1 MFHAHARGNFM
12 SKSAK
17 NIVIAILSVLMAV
30 CLTLGLTLYFRQ
42 SPVALASADP
52 SAQTLVTTEDDF
64 TYSTVNDYTVITGL
78 TDTFKGTYNSGP
90 DTYNVCLEIPET
102 LKNPHGKIPANTKVD
117 YVQDGAFNKDYYVEG
132 SKITFRITDVHTP
145 ESVYWQSKS
154 TENKGY
160 FDLANYDDTPFLSNT
175 VVENSSDKN
184 YITWVKMLGAN
195 DGNTATV
202 YNIADTLPA
211 NFIVPSPMWYD
222 NNNDGK
228 MDSDELFANVELLVD
243 ETVTSQNSPNFKNMV
258 ISSGVTR
265 FFSPL
270 AKDKRIKLED
280 TFRSSDGNAANL
292 TGMHFATGRTT
303 VLSIYGLAF
312 QRFANLKT
320 ITLSAGVL
328 LADGVRAFQGDTGVE
343 QLTIAKENNSNVPS
357 FYVEG
362 DNGAIYTDDYR
373 YDYYDTAGYRK
384 YLVWDYATRYGYKLG
399 DDAFWNNT
407 ENWDGKKPDVSAP
420 STVSAASN
428 AELSPDIGIATIAAS
443 SITTGTADA
452 VLWLDSLTYS
462 SKVAKG
468 TLSKGTTALFDY
480 EINYSSVDS
489 TTYEEHKGYK
499 FDGGTDRIKLT
510 VKTDIELYAVAYSGT
525 YTLNPANATLGTIAK
540 NQTTPAIYSFSLDT
554 EPYVLKAG
562 SYNIERG
569 DSNSRLIAL
578 LVKIHSK
585 DGITADPSSVKIN
598 KGKTAEITVT
608 ATGTAATEL
617 GTIPEQV
624 EALEI
629 EGAEHVSIKK
639 AYHTESKSYTVTL
652 TANTVG
658 KDTLA
663 ITLTTDGGTARS
675 PYTTQV
681 EVEVV
686 DPDVPTALRL
696 NRTRT
701 VIEKGRATEFTAE
714 LVFGNSTTVPANLL
728 EMLGNVEWKI
738 EDGSAE
744 TKNWLS
750 PNKGRVT
757 VLTAAEK
764 GSYTLTATY
773 NDLTATCEVNVV
785 DGVDR
790 VLSVSDYPQPQFTVH
805 DQFVAYQKLIYVPP
819 QLKGAD
825 GEPLKEFTFD
835 YAATTIIGNSSF
847 TATNIQVIIIP
858 DRIAEIE
865 EYAFRYSNA
874 LRVVYLPSNATYGN
888 AVFGEY
894 KDFVPG
900 HAGSEIT
907 DVDVSKKTDNDY
919 YFRTGYKNLD
929 FLLIA
934 SSRQSY
940 DALLG
945 AGYMFNRAQT
955 DFSSALKEA
964 GITGIQYDYRA
975 MLTYE
980 VEIVLQTAEG
990 NNSITV
996 LYNQMYYNTTN
1007 NNYYLYYKD
1016 GLDYK
1021 HDKTWTELV
1030 GTGPVYYGKVQITE
1044 DNIKDFITGNLS
1056 SVDYYVDNNNSIGVF
1071 TNTDTDIIDSWL
1083 TSESPR
1089 DITDPNKGL
1098 DIGKEEDKAKW
1109 FTFNYNPNTNRLPA
1123 SITLVTK
1130 NEGGQINS
1138 TDVAMPTF
1146 QPIGEQVP
1154 DGEKEYPE
1162 ITVMFDFAGYPYSR
1176 IFEGYDA
1183 NRMTA
1188 DYTYTGIGG
1197 HDVNGGKNKSTEKST
1212 DPYDAGTYTITLTV
1226 KDGLHWSGTYNGL
1239 PIAENTSSGAVATV
1253 AADSESYTFILNIQK
1268 RDVPVPGNQQVLYTE
1283 ATGAEVNVFENNAYY
1298 DVVKYSQKFNG
1309 NEQISQKDVLDENGN
1324 IHPYQRGSYW
1334 VALEL
1339 VDDYNLQWVAQG
1351 NAVVYESN
1359 DEYFKEIGANI
1370 KGKNEHGKFVTC
1382 ELVISDEPE
1391 ISMPSWTTDGN
1402 IGIAHESVFTAEY
1415 RLQGY
1420 DFIDIF
1426 YGYQSNSMRAEIT
1439 AYTPA
1444 GGEAATA
1451 LPNSILNAGEYT
1463 VIFRPAPGY
1472 SWADGTSGCG
1482 QEMTDKNQQLIV
1494 TVTITKKIL
1503 ETPRQQTQFI
1513 TEGKEIEFVPASD
1526 NTWTVVGY
1534 GAKDAEISSGET
1546 TTLPK
1551 NAEGK
1556 YEAGTYQV
1564 KVQLTNSQNYAW
1576 RTPMEGDDK
1585 CAIAELIVRDINSLT
1600 IEVPTNK
1607 EGTKAT
1613 YTGSDLPSANYID
1626 YDTSLKRAV
1635 SEFTYDTYNAG
1646 AYGTETATANP
1657 ATIKDAGNYQIT
1669 FTLPGPVS
1677 GQSYKWSDEKGGDT
1691 RTVELTVE
1699 KQEITNV
1706 RANATIDVKL
1716 NNGVARLP
1724 NGYLNPELYTV
1735 TYAHNGKEI
1744 GTPNEEGVY
1753 TVTLELTSAA
1763 YRNYYFS
1770 GTTRSIE
1777 GKYYPAKI
1785 TLTLNVG
1792 LTSVT
1797 APSSKIGDYTYDGT
1811 SHTFDDALNIPTESQ
1826 EFIVSKTYSTVTYH
1840 KFGVTET
1847 ETPTQILNAGVYEF
1861 TFTLTNSTDYAWNIA
1876 TDNTSAKVN
1885 EDGNLVVTITVN
1897 QAELKIELTAADKP
1911 YDGENTV
1918 TVTGKITG
1926 TVYSRGDVTDSVS
1939 VGAIVAHFEN
1949 VNAADSVKIIVESV
1963 ALEGT
1968 AAGNYEA
1975 EFDKSLTAKIKQLNI
1990 TITWENV
1997 ENLVYNGKDQAPTP
2011 KLPTT
2016 GIPSVDNTS
2025 DKLSVSAHVDV
2036 EHKNAGTEYTAT
2048 AELGGTAA
2056 KNYNITGS
2064 GTQTYAIKQATIT
2077 LPTPDSV
2084 TYNGTEQKATALN
2097 TLQGANETLTLGT
2110 DYTVNYAAEGYSG
2123 TTATNAGEYTVT
2135 VTLTSANALKNYTIG
2150 SGATVKFIIAKA
2162 KITFDKSTVSLTK
2175 EKTYDG
2181 NTSVTGVSAD
2191 GNEIGISGVN
2201 SEQVKGKYTAV
2212 YNSKD
2217 VNSAN
2222 TITVKLTLQNAANYE
2237 FGESSDSSYTLNED
2251 GSITWTI
2258 NGVKITPKT
2267 LDVAFDSDSL
2277 TQTYKGSALTPTA
2290 TATGVNGEKVIL
2302 DITLSGGAG
2311 YTGTL
2316 TGTQA
2321 INAGTYGATA
2331 TINAALSAE
2340 NASTN
2345 YTLNSATTTE
2355 TFTIAK
2361 ADLTVAVSDNSKT
2374 YNGENQYATVTVTG
2388 VNGNLAVNSDYTV
2401 TYKLNGEGADVAEPT
2416 NAGTYYIYVTLA
2428 DENATNYNT
2437 VTVSDRLIISAAT
2450 ITEIEWYESSTS
2462 AVKLNTAPVY
2472 DGIEH
2477 TVKAK
2482 GKAGSAPD
2490 VELTVLDGKYK
2501 DVKAEGYKFTAKL
2514 PDGQTNYKFVDG
2526 FDTTIT
2532 VNVQPKEIT
2541 VNITAEKDYD
2551 NTTKIGKYT
2560 WLLNDICDGDKEQ
2573 VSVGSVEGN
2582 YTDKTAGER
2591 KTLNI
2596 TKVTLTGDRAH
2607 NYTVEPFTET
2617 AGNST
2622 INQARVT
2629 VKGTL
2634 DLSRLSTDL
2643 QKELTEYLTYNN
2655 EVKTIAIT
2663 NSPLN
2668 LIPKVSGEGTLA
2680 DTNGGVGKGGSA
2692 PYFYLPLTSLNAYGL
2707 TISNFYG
2714 IDYVGNESDGAIIT
2728 FMFATNS
2735 VNAGTYTFV
2744 GGGSENNLYAEANI
2758 ADTSP
2763 NEVKKNYE
2771 GSSGAQGEGWSNHA
2785 WTYANFSGLTEAEIT
2800 ISKLKVTLVWKHD
2813 IKDAKPIEEYK
2824 DVHEYKGSSYHAEFA
2839 ATFTSGSG
2847 DTVNFISSGSYKIT
2861 KNGSEV
2867 NEITD
2872 VGTYIIEAVCNE
2884 STFTN
2889 HIIDSASTKL
2899 TVEITPYE
2907 ITQDELEKLVS
2918 GAWKNT
2924 SSGNVLASGKY
2935 DIGEAGSPNMVNA
2948 NNAFAWFRDGKDA
2961 VVKLTVDSF
2970 SISLSGKEIP
2980 AFTAGNYSGN
2990 KQEDGQYEYEATV
3003 VLTLANGNF
3012 KWAESYIAE
3021 EMNHTAAY
3029 IAGNALTLT
3038 KAWYLVKLENGVTNG
3053 IEFTVSD
3060 APDDYDWAFGQEVE
3074 IKEPTLMNTG
3084 AATGSY
3090 YTLTLTGL
3098 RDGRAIPAGVTKEW
3112 SIEFGKNAIK
3122 NYLNAA
3128 TPAGDYLLVLHI
3140 SEYSAAITGKSYPA
3154 VDIGY
3159 SIRVANATITG
3170 SATIADPGY
3179 EYDGNV
3185 KLPDD
3190 SAFNFLLKLVN
3201 PERKGI
3207 WDDETYDPYYDV
3219 SADNITFSVGGSS
3232 YYTRDVFT
3240 QKNSDGTPHIS
3251 GVPQNVILK
3260 EELKGD
3266 KYEFEEQPYTVHY
3279 SFKAAN
3285 YVAVVGTFN
3294 VTVNRKA
3301 ITMKLVSNKD
3311 GVVVDDDGNVTW
3323 EFGTSVQ
3330 RGDLSLSYTTLVG
3343 SDKVVMRY
3351 KYYSDSSFTSPIS
3364 GLDGSTDGNFSVPT
3378 QAGTYY
3384 VRFTFDHWNTEA
3396 NKNNN
3401 YTIKEPNGYLDETI
3415 DGKTYSK
3422 PYYKI
3427 TLTINRA
3434 NATVSV
3440 SNTSK
3445 TYSGSNQFATV
3456 TVKGVSG
3463 NLVNSDYTVTY
3474 LDSANTAVSPK
3485 NVGVYKVQV
3494 NLKGLAATNYNI
3506 IGYDTPE
3513 EFEITP
3519 AKVTVQYTGVTSFV
3533 YNGDDWW
3540 KEISSKFEANVINSA
3555 AGLPEITYTVLCNG
3569 APVQNNEIIEVG
3581 TYSITAS
3588 IADSNYELNLAN
3600 GNEIVTISITGNV
3613 IERIEWIGD
3622 TTHTYNGSNF
3632 TKPAA
3637 VAILVSGAREELT
3650 VNGKVGSA
3658 VGVYEFSV
3666 VIPDGYTYANGLQL
3680 SFTVTV
3686 KPAQVSIAKAVFR
3699 EVYTGK
3705 AHAPEITLKWDD
3717 DNLDKSY
3724 YTVSGPSNAVN
3735 AGTYRYTVKL
3745 TNSNFTFAFG
3755 NNTTTA
3761 TLYISAAR
3769 VNIAQTEYTEVY
3781 SGEAKT
3787 LPQPGLSW
3795 SGGALTSNDY
3805 TISGTQAINAGTYT
3819 YTVTL
3824 KSGNFTFAGGNSVK
3838 VTMVITKLGVQ
3849 KPAESTVEYT
3859 YNGQEQT
3866 YDVAENKYYSV
3877 SNATRTNAGT
3887 QNVYISLADK
3897 RNTVW
3902 ADGTTKDVV
3911 YVFTVAKAEVT
3922 LNVEDAEFTYDGNG
3936 HGVMATASV
3945 EGLPVVIT
3953 YNGYAVEP
3961 VSAGTYQVVASV
3973 PETENYLGVTVSGK
3987 TLVINK
3993 KVVTASWNSTT
4004 SYEQNGAAQTP
4015 FAGIEGVPANVVKV
4029 TYRKGDVILGGAPI
4043 VAGSY
4048 TITVEILN
4056 QNYEFGGENVKTFT
4070 IAESSQQTNPG
4081 TPGNPDV
4088 NEPGE
4093 PAENGFNWD
4102 VVWYIM
4108 IALSAA
4114 CLIFAIVSVVI
4125 WLRRNRA

>member
-1 MFHAHARGNFM
+1 
-12 SKSAK
+12 
-17 NIVIAILSVLMAV
+17 
-30 CLTLGLTLYFRQ
+30 
-42 SPVALASADP
+42 
-52 SAQTLVTTEDDF
+52 
-64 TYSTVNDYTVITGL
+64 
-78 TDTFKGTYNSGP
+78 
-90 DTYNVCLEIPET
+90 
-102 LKNPHGKIPANTKVD
+102 
-117 YVQDGAFNKDYYVEG
+117 
-132 SKITFRITDVHTP
+132 
-145 ESVYWQSKS
+145 
-154 TENKGY
+154 
-160 FDLANYDDTPFLSNT
+160 
-175 VVENSSDKN
+175 
-184 YITWVKMLGAN
+184 
-195 DGNTATV
+195 
-202 YNIADTLPA
+202 
-211 NFIVPSPMWYD
+211 
-222 NNNDGK
+222 
-228 MDSDELFANVELLVD
+228 
-243 ETVTSQNSPNFKNMV
+243 
-258 ISSGVTR
+258 
-265 FFSPL
+265 
-270 AKDKRIKLED
+270 
-280 TFRSSDGNAANL
+280 
-292 TGMHFATGRTT
+292 
-303 VLSIYGLAF
+303 
-312 QRFANLKT
+312 
-320 ITLSAGVL
+320 
-328 LADGVRAFQGDTGVE
+328 
-343 QLTIAKENNSNVPS
+343 
-357 FYVEG
+357 
-362 DNGAIYTDDYR
+362 
-373 YDYYDTAGYRK
+373 
-384 YLVWDYATRYGYKLG
+384 
-399 DDAFWNNT
+399 
-407 ENWDGKKPDVSAP
+407 
-420 STVSAASN
+420 
-428 AELSPDIGIATIAAS
+428 
-443 SITTGTADA
+443 
-452 VLWLDSLTYS
+452 
-462 SKVAKG
+462 
-468 TLSKGTTALFDY
+468 
-480 EINYSSVDS
+480 
-489 TTYEEHKGYK
+489 
-499 FDGGTDRIKLT
+499 
-510 VKTDIELYAVAYSGT
+510 
-525 YTLNPANATLGTIAK
+525 
-540 NQTTPAIYSFSLDT
+540 
-554 EPYVLKAG
+554 
-562 SYNIERG
+562 
-569 DSNSRLIAL
+569 
-578 LVKIHSK
+578 
-585 DGITADPSSVKIN
+585 
-598 KGKTAEITVT
+598 
-608 ATGTAATEL
+608 
-617 GTIPEQV
+617 
-624 EALEI
+624 
-629 EGAEHVSIKK
+629 
-639 AYHTESKSYTVTL
+639 
-652 TANTVG
+652 
-658 KDTLA
+658 
-663 ITLTTDGGTARS
+663 
-675 PYTTQV
+675 
-681 EVEVV
+681 
-686 DPDVPTALRL
+686 
-696 NRTRT
+696 
-701 VIEKGRATEFTAE
+701 
-714 LVFGNSTTVPANLL
+714 
-728 EMLGNVEWKI
+728 
-738 EDGSAE
+738 
-744 TKNWLS
+744 
-750 PNKGRVT
+750 
-757 VLTAAEK
+757 
-764 GSYTLTATY
+764 
-773 NDLTATCEVNVV
+773 
-785 DGVDR
+785 
-790 VLSVSDYPQPQFTVH
+790 
-805 DQFVAYQKLIYVPP
+805 
-819 QLKGAD
+819 
-825 GEPLKEFTFD
+825 
-835 YAATTIIGNSSF
+835 
-847 TATNIQVIIIP
+847 
-858 DRIAEIE
+858 
-865 EYAFRYSNA
+865 
-874 LRVVYLPSNATYGN
+874 
-888 AVFGEY
+888 
-894 KDFVPG
+894 
-900 HAGSEIT
+900 
-907 DVDVSKKTDNDY
+907 
-919 YFRTGYKNLD
+919 
-929 FLLIA
+929 
-934 SSRQSY
+934 
-940 DALLG
+940 
-945 AGYMFNRAQT
+945 MFNSAQT

-1212 DPYDAGTYTITLTV
+1212 APYDAGTYTITLKV
-1226 KDGLHWSGTYNGL
+1226 NGGLHWSGTYNGL
-1239 PIAENTSSGAVATV
+1239 PIAENTSSGAVATA

-1268 RDVPVPGNQQVLYTE
+1268 REVPVPGNQQVLYTE

-1298 DVVKYSQKFNG
+1298 KVVKYSQMIKES
-1309 NEQISQKDVLDENGN
+1309 EQIGDMGVLDASGK

-1351 NAVVYESN
+1351 NAVVTESN
-1359 DEYFKEIGANI
+1359 EEYFKAIGENI
-1370 KGKNEHGKFVTC
+1370 ETKNTKDKFVTC
-1382 ELVISDEPE
+1382 MLVISDEPQIE
-1391 ISMPSWTTDGN
+1391 MPSWTTDN
-1402 IGIAHESVFTAEY
+1402 SIGHAYESTFTAEY

-1444 GGEAATA
+1444 GGKAATA
-1451 LPNSILNAGEYT
+1451 LPNSILNAGKYT

-1472 SWADGTSGCG
+1472 SWAEGTSGCG
-1482 QEMTDKNQQLIV
+1482 QEMTEKDQQLIV
-1494 TVTITKKIL
+1494 TVNITQKIL

-1513 TEGKEIEFVPASD
+1513 TEGKDIEFVPASD

-1576 RTPMEGDDK
+1576 RTPMEAGSEF
-1585 CAIAELIVRDINSLT
+1585 AITELIVRDINSLT

-1716 NNGVARLP
+1716 NNGVACLP

-1735 TYAHNGKEI
+1735 TYAHNGEEI

-1840 KFGVTET
+1840 KFGATET

-1861 TFTLTNSTDYAWNIA
+1861 TFKLTSTDYAWNIA

-1897 QAELKIELTAADKP
+1897 QAELEIELTARGKP
-1911 YDGENTV
+1911 YDGTNTV
-1918 TVTGKITG
+1918 KVTGNITG
-1926 TVYSRGDVTDSVS
+1926 ELYSVDGVKDVVT
-1939 VGAIVAHFEN
+1939 VGAITAHFEDANAGENKTVN
-1949 VNAADSVKIIVESV
+1949 VDPITLGGDKAYNY
-1963 ALEGT
+1963 T
-1968 AAGNYEA
+1968 AIYSET
-1975 EFDKSLTAKIKQLNI
+1975 LTATISALDI
-1990 TITWENV
+1990 EITWENV
-1997 ENLVYNGKDQAPTP
+1997 ENLVYNGEDQVPTP

-2025 DKLSVSAHVDV
+2025 DKLSVSANVTGA
-2036 EHKNAGTEYTAT
+2036 HKDAGTGYTAT

-2135 VTLTSANALKNYTIG
+2135 VTLTSENAHKNYTIG

-2237 FGESSDSSYTLNED
+2237 FSESSDSSYTLNED

-2401 TYKLNGEGADVAEPT
+2401 TYTGRVTKGTTPVNADTYDVTVALIGTANQNYKLGGTTTKTFTIAKADLTVSVNSVDRVYNDSTDYASSYILECAVSAEQADASIKVYGIAI
-2416 NAGTYYIYVTLA
+2416 NAGTYKYVLSNESGTGYTPLVVSLGDKKGA
-2428 DENATNYNT
+2428 FDPDNYQLKLGAYVQFT
-2437 VTVSDRLIISAAT
+2437 VARAT
-2450 ITEIEWYESSTS
+2450 ITEIEWLVDEAELLHRYT
-2462 AVKLNTAPVY
+2462 Y

-2482 GKAGSAPD
+2482 GIAGSAPD
-2490 VELTVLDGKYK
+2490 VELTVLDSKYK

-2560 WLLNDICDGDKEQ
+2560 WSLNDICDGDKEQ

-2634 DLSRLSTDL
+2634 DLSRLSADL
-2643 QKELTEYLTYNN
+2643 QKELAEYLTYNN
-2655 EVKTIAIT
+2655 KVKTIAIT
-2663 NSPLN
+2663 NSPLSQV
-2668 LIPKVSGEGTLA
+2668 PKVDKDNNEIKGEYL
-2680 DTNGGVGKGGSA
+2680 DENGGVGMGGSA
-2692 PYFYLPLTSLNAYGL
+2692 PYFYLPLTSLTAYGL

-2728 FMFATNS
+2728 FMFATHS
-2735 VNAGTYTFV
+2735 TGAGDY
-2744 GGGSENNLYAEANI
+2744 SKSKSNLYIEANI
-2758 ADTSP
+2758 AGRTPEQIAAKSNYSGTSTGTQSHGW
-2763 NEVKKNYE
+2763 EE
-2771 GSSGAQGEGWSNHA
+2771 GSWR
-2785 WTYANFSGLTEAEIT
+2785 YADFSGLNEAQIT
-2800 ISKLKVTLVWKHD
+2800 ISKLAVSLDWAHNISGATD
-2813 IKDAKPIEEYK
+2813 IVDKDT
-2824 DVHEYKGSSYHAEFA
+2824 HEYKGTDY
-2839 ATFTSGSG
+2839 SGEYKASFVSG
-2847 DTVNFISSGSYKIT
+2847 DGHIIDFGDYGTYEIKKGSVTVK
-2861 KNGSEV
+2861 
-2867 NEITD
+2867 EIKD
-2872 VGTYIIEAVCNE
+2872 VGTYIITAKP
-2884 STFTN
+2884 
-2889 HIIDSASTKL
+2889 DSTKL
-2899 TVEITPYE
+2899 HNHDVTGNLTLTVIIEPYTVKQADIQNSIAE
-2907 ITQDELEKLVS
+2907 GWINKASNLL
-2918 GAWKNT
+2918 
-2924 SSGNVLASGKY
+2924 LASGKY

-2948 NNAFAWFRDGKDA
+2948 NNAFAWHRAGTDA
-2961 VVKLTVDSF
+2961 EVVLNETNFTS
-2970 SISLSGKEIP
+2970 SLGNSSNKMFNVE
-2980 AFTAGNYSGN
+2980 AGSYTNN
-2990 KQEDGQYEYEATV
+2990 KQKSSGAGYQKSYTATV
-3003 VLTLANGNF
+3003 NLVLTDSTNYRWDSAGYTIANQTVAVSGDKLVVTKQWYLVEGNSTKTDLQVNGSTGYTWEF
-3012 KWAESYIAE
+3012 GEAVNISEPELMHERAKASYKLE
-3021 EMNHTAAY
+3021 YRGPVTAATTVWNISFNSSVNELSAY
-3029 IAGNALTLT
+3029 LNSSTPVGTYYLTLT
-3038 KAWYLVKLENGVTNG
+3038 IEEYDDGDKQYPKTDIIYIITVTPKDISETVNINGNYEYDGTVKLPVDHFDEIFKLAPTVTRQGIWAGLAYDAYFKGPEASDITFAPAPNNSADKTTLQYYTQEELVHINGAPINVRLTEQEIDGKIQYVEVPYNMYYKFTAANYEAYYGEFKVTVTRKVIAPKLQSTDDRVQVDNVNGNVTWAYGTEVTRDILNLTFGIDGNPSIVMRYKLYLQSDTNFTTLMGEGVTNG
-3053 IEFTVSD
+3053 EFRL
-3060 APDDYDWAFGQEVE
+3060 
-3074 IKEPTLMNTG
+3074 PTT
-3084 AATGSY
+3084 
-3090 YTLTLTGL
+3090 
-3098 RDGRAIPAGVTKEW
+3098 AGV
-3112 SIEFGKNAIK
+3112 
-3122 NYLNAA
+3122 
-3128 TPAGDYLLVLHI
+3128 
-3140 SEYSAAITGKSYPA
+3140 
-3154 VDIGY
+3154 
-3159 SIRVANATITG
+3159 
-3170 SATIADPGY
+3170 
-3179 EYDGNV
+3179 
-3185 KLPDD
+3185 
-3190 SAFNFLLKLVN
+3190 
-3201 PERKGI
+3201 
-3207 WDDETYDPYYDV
+3207 
-3219 SADNITFSVGGSS
+3219 
-3232 YYTRDVFT
+3232 YTW
-3240 QKNSDGTPHIS
+3240 I
-3251 GVPQNVILK
+3251 
-3260 EELKGD
+3260 
-3266 KYEFEEQPYTVHY
+3266 
-3279 SFKAAN
+3279 
-3285 YVAVVGTFN
+3285 
-3294 VTVNRKA
+3294 
-3301 ITMKLVSNKD
+3301 
-3311 GVVVDDDGNVTW
+3311 
-3323 EFGTSVQ
+3323 
-3330 RGDLSLSYTTLVG
+3330 
-3343 SDKVVMRY
+3343 
-3351 KYYSDSSFTSPIS
+3351 
-3364 GLDGSTDGNFSVPT
+3364 
-3378 QAGTYY
+3378 
-3384 VRFTFDHWNTEA
+3384 FTFDNWNDSG
-3396 NKNNN
+3396 NQNNN
-3401 YTIKEPNGYLDETI
+3401 YTLDGANGTFDETI

-3555 AGLPEITYTVLCNG
+3555 AGLPEITYTVLYNG

-3658 VGVYEFSV
+3658 VGSYEFSV
-3666 VIPDGYTYANGLQL
+3666 VKTADYIFGDGLQL

-3724 YTVSGPSNAVN
+3724 YTVSGPANAVN

-3787 LPQPGLSW
+3787 LPQLGLSW

-3805 TISGTQAINAGTYT
+3805 TIRGTQAINAGTYT

-3824 KSGNFTFAGGNSVK
+3824 KSKNFTFAGGNSAK
-3838 VTMVITKLGVQ
+3838 VTIVITKLGVQ

-3922 LNVEDAEFTYDGNG
+3922 LNVEDAEFTYDGKG
-3936 HGVMATASV
+3936 HGVTATASV

-4088 NEPGE
+4088 NEPSE

-4114 CLIFAIVSVVI
+4114 CLIFAIVSLVI
-4125 WLRRNRA
+4125 WSGRNRA

>member
-1 MFHAHARGNFM
+1 M

-42 SPVALASADP
+42 SPIALASADP

-64 TYSTVNDYTVITGL
+64 TYSTVNGYTVITGFTNTFEEKYL
-78 TDTFKGTYNSGP
+78 SSGTDA
-90 DTYNVCLEIPET
+90 YNVRLEIPEI
-102 LKNPHGKIPANTKVD
+102 LKKAHGAIPANTKVD
-117 YVQDGAFNKDYYVEG
+117 YVQDGAFNG
-132 SKITFRITDVHTP
+132 SYKENSGKITFRITDVHTP

-154 TENKGY
+154 TKNEGY

-202 YNIADTLPA
+202 YNIAENLPA

-222 NNNDGK
+222 NDNDGK

-280 TFRSSDGNAANL
+280 TFRSSDGSAANL

-312 QRFANLKT
+312 QRFTNLKT

-384 YLVWDYATRYGYKLG
+384 YLVWDYATRYGKKLG
-399 DDAFWNNT
+399 DDAFWNNM
-407 ENWDGKKPDVSAP
+407 ENWDGQKPDVTAP
-420 STVSAASN
+420 STVSLASN
-428 AELSPDIGIATIAAS
+428 AEPSPDSGIATIAVNDIAIS
-443 SITTGTADA
+443 DADA
-452 VLWLDSLTYS
+452 VLWFDELNNKKAIGQLS
-462 SKVAKG
+462 SKNGIV
-468 TLSKGTTALFDY
+468 LLNY
-480 EINYSSVDS
+480 EIELGELSS
-489 TTYEEHKGYK
+489 TPKYEGHSGYK
-499 FDGGTDRIKLT
+499 IDNGTNRITLT
-510 VKTDIELYAVAYSGT
+510 VNADIELYAVAYGDTFKLNSTGT
-525 YTLNPANATLGTIAK
+525 TLGNVDST
-540 NQTTPAIYSFSLDT
+540 NPNIYVFTSGT
-554 EPYVLKAG
+554 EPYVLKPG

-569 DSNSRLIAL
+569 SSSSRLIAL

-585 DGITADPSSVKIN
+585 DGITASPSSVKIN

-617 GTIPEQV
+617 GTIPDQV
-624 EALEI
+624 GALEI

-639 AYHTESKSYTVTL
+639 EYNTSKSYTVTL

-658 KDTLA
+658 KDTLT

-750 PNKGRVT
+750 TDKGRVT

-773 NDLTATCEVNVV
+773 NDLSAKCEVNVV

-790 VLSVSDYPQPQFTVH
+790 KLTDYPQPQFTVH

-888 AVFGEY
+888 AVFGEF
-894 KDFVPG
+894 KDWRPG
-900 HAGSEIT
+900 TASGEQDATNMDFSHDS
-907 DVDVSKKTDNDY
+907 
-919 YFRTGYKNLD
+919 FLTGYKNKD

-934 SSRQSY
+934 PSRQAY
-940 DALLG
+940 DSLLQSTG
-945 AGYMFNRAQT
+945 TDESSIDQT
-955 DFSSALKEA
+955 DIVDTKGLSGERGALFRRVA
-964 GITGIQYDYRA
+964 NTMTSGISDGADGTIGIFYDYRPA
-975 MLTYE
+975 LTYE
-980 VEIVLQTAEG
+980 VEMVIG
-990 NNSITV
+990 DKSITV
-996 LYNQMYYNTTN
+996 LYNQMDGDN
-1007 NNYYLYYKD
+1007 LYVKN
-1016 GLDYK
+1016 GHDYEN
-1021 HDKTWTELV
+1021 KTWDKILTESGLSDQSF
-1030 GTGPVYYGKVQITE
+1030 YYDSVKIDQSS
-1044 DNIKDFITGNLS
+1044 IKDFITGNS
-1056 SVDYYVDNNNSIGVF
+1056 DNENIYFTGTYDSIGVF
-1071 TNTDTDIIDSWL
+1071 TNTDT
-1083 TSESPR
+1083 TSVDAWKKSVETRPTKYTT
-1089 DITDPNKGL
+1089 TDY
-1098 DIGKEEDKAKW
+1098 
-1109 FTFNYNPNTNRLPA
+1109 TTNTNRLPA
-1123 SITLVTK
+1123 SITLVK
-1130 NEGGQINS
+1130 DSSSEPSYS

-1197 HDVNGGKNKSTEKST
+1197 HNVNGGKNKSTEKAT
-1212 DPYDAGTYTITLTV
+1212 DPYDAGKYTITLTV
-1226 KDGLHWSGTYNGL
+1226 NGGLHWSGTYNGL
-1239 PIAENTSSGAVATV
+1239 PIAENTSSGAVATA

-1298 DVVKYSQKFNG
+1298 KVVKYSQMIKES
-1309 NEQISQKDVLDENGN
+1309 EQIGDMGVLDASGK

-1351 NAVVYESN
+1351 NAVVTESN
-1359 DEYFKEIGANI
+1359 EEYFKEIGENI
-1370 KGKNEHGKFVTC
+1370 ETKNTEDKFVTC
-1382 ELVISDEPE
+1382 MLVISDEPQIE
-1391 ISMPSWTTDGN
+1391 MPSWTTDN
-1402 IGIAHESVFTAEY
+1402 SIGHAYESTFTAEY

-1463 VIFRPAPGY
+1463 VIFQPAPGY

-1526 NTWTVVGY
+1526 NTWTVNGY
-1534 GAKDAEISSGET
+1534 GAKDAEISSGKT

-1576 RTPMEGDDK
+1576 RTPVEGDDK
-1585 CAIAELIVRDINSLT
+1585 YAIAELIVRDINSLT

-1626 YDTSLKRAV
+1626 YDTSLSRAV
-1635 SEFTYDTYNAG
+1635 SKFTYETYKDG

-1735 TYAHNGKEI
+1735 TYAHNGEEI
-1744 GTPNEEGVY
+1744 GTPNKEGVY

-1770 GTTRSIE
+1770 GTTRNIE

-1797 APSSKIGDYTYDGT
+1797 APSSIDDYTYDGT
-1811 SHTFDDALNIPTESQ
+1811 SHSFDDALNIPEESKG
-1826 EFIVSKTYSTVTYH
+1826 FIVGKTYSTVTYH
-1840 KFGVTET
+1840 KFGATDT

-1861 TFTLTNSTDYAWNIA
+1861 TFTLTNSIDYAWNIA

-1897 QAELKIELTAADKP
+1897 QAPLNITLTAANKD
-1911 YDGENTV
+1911 YDGTNTAK
-1918 TVTGKITG
+1918 VTGTIGSGKI
-1926 TVYSRGDVTDSVS
+1926 GDDNVT
-1939 VGAIVAHFEN
+1939 VGAITAHFEDANAGENKTVN
-1949 VNAADSVKIIVESV
+1949 VDPITLGGDKAYNY
-1963 ALEGT
+1963 T
-1968 AAGNYEA
+1968 AIYSET
-1975 EFDKSLTAKIKQLNI
+1975 LTATISALDI
-1990 TITWENV
+1990 EITWENV

-2016 GIPSVDNTS
+2016 GIPAVDKDNA
-2025 DKLSVSAHVDV
+2025 DKLTVTVTGAHKD
-2036 EHKNAGTEYTAT
+2036 AGTQYTAT

-2056 KNYNITGS
+2056 KNYNITGG

-2077 LPTPDSV
+2077 LPTLHSV
-2084 TYNGTEQKATALN
+2084 TYDGTEQKATALA
-2097 TLQGANETLTLGT
+2097 TLSGENGETLTLGT

-2150 SGATVKFIIAKA
+2150 SGATAKFTIDKA

-2191 GNEIGISGVN
+2191 GEEIDIETHVN
-2201 SEQVKGKYTAV
+2201 SETVKGKYTAV
-2212 YNSKD
+2212 YNSKN

-2258 NGVKITPKT
+2258 NDVKITPKT

-2290 TATGVNGEKVIL
+2290 TATGVNGEEVIL
-2302 DITLSGGAG
+2302 DMTLSGGAG

-2345 YTLNSATTTE
+2345 YTLNSATTTK

-2374 YNGENQYATVTVTG
+2374 YNGEDQYATVTVTG
-2388 VNGNLAVNSDYTV
+2388 VKGALEVGDYTV

-2416 NAGTYYIYVTLA
+2416 NAGTYYIYVTLT

-2490 VELTVLDGKYK
+2490 VELTVQNNTYK
-2501 DVKAEGYKFTAKL
+2501 DVQAGGYKFTAEL
-2514 PDGQTNYKFVDG
+2514 DGSGNYQFG
-2526 FDTTIT
+2526 TTAIIFTLTVSPKGIT
-2532 VNVQPKEIT
+2532 VT
-2541 VNITAEKDYD
+2541 FTDNITKTYD
-2551 NTTKIGKYT
+2551 NTTALPANIK
-2560 WLLNDICDGDKEQ
+2560 DIADLEGVLTGDK
-2573 VSVGSVEGN
+2573 GSVSIDSIIGA
-2582 YTDKTAGER
+2582 YTSKNVDCTEVS
-2591 KTLNI
+2591 I
-2596 TKVTLTGDRAH
+2596 TEVTLTGKCASNYVVNQFNH
-2607 NYTVEPFTET
+2607 NAQITQAQITV
-2617 AGNST
+2617 S
-2622 INQARVT
+2622 
-2629 VKGTL
+2629 GTL
-2634 DLSRLSTDL
+2634 NLNGLDSAL
-2643 QKELTEYLTYNN
+2643 KEELEKYLTYNGKI
-2655 EVKTIAIT
+2655 KTIAIT
-2663 NSPLN
+2663 NSPLSQV
-2668 LIPKVSGEGTLA
+2668 PKVKEGTNEALSGQFV
-2680 DTNGGVGKGGSA
+2680 DKNGGVGMGGSA
-2692 PYFYLPLTSLNAYGL
+2692 PYFYLPLTSLEQYGMK
-2707 TISNFYG
+2707 ISNFYG
-2714 IDYVGNESDGAIIT
+2714 IDYDDNKSDGAIIT

-2771 GSSGAQGEGWSNHA
+2771 GSSGARGEGWSNHA
-2785 WTYANFSGLTEAEIT
+2785 WTYADFSGLTEAEIT

-2824 DVHEYKGSSYHAEFA
+2824 DVHEYKGSSYYAEFA

-2847 DTVNFISSGSYKIT
+2847 DTVNFKSSGSYKIT

-2918 GAWKNT
+2918 GAWENT

-2935 DIGEAGSPNMVNA
+2935 DIGEAGSSNIVDA
-2948 NNAFAWFRDGKDA
+2948 TNAFAWFRDGKDA

-2970 SISLSGKEIP
+2970 SISLSGNEIL

-2990 KQEDGQYEYEATV
+2990 QQEDGQYEYEATV

-3012 KWAESYIAE
+3012 KWAESYNAE
-3021 EMNHTAAY
+3021 GMNHKAAD
-3029 IAGNALTLT
+3029 IADNALTLT
-3038 KAWYLVKLENGVTNG
+3038 KAWYLVKLENGVENG
-3053 IEFTVSD
+3053 IEFTVD
-3060 APDDYDWAFGQEVE
+3060 KAPEGYNWAFGQEVKIE
-3074 IKEPTLMNTG
+3074 EPTLMNTG

-3098 RDGRAIPAGVTKEW
+3098 RDGRAIPAGVTAKWEEITYGDS
-3112 SIEFGKNAIK
+3112 SIS

-3140 SEYSAAITGKSYPA
+3140 SEYSDAITGKSYPA

-3170 SATIADPGY
+3170 SATIAAPGY

-3190 SAFNFLLKLVN
+3190 SAFNSLLELVN
-3201 PERKGI
+3201 PERQGI
-3207 WDDETYDPYYDV
+3207 WAAETYDPYYDV
-3219 SADNITFSVGGSS
+3219 SADNITFSVDGSS

-3266 KYEFEEQPYTVHY
+3266 KYEFKEQPYTVHY

-3285 YVAVVGTFN
+3285 YAAVVGTFK

-3330 RGDLSLSYTTLVG
+3330 RGDLSFSYTTLVG

-3401 YTIKEPNGYLDETI
+3401 YTIKNPNGYLDETI

-3440 SNTSK
+3440 SNISK

-3632 TKPAA
+3632 TQPAA
-3637 VAILVSGAREELT
+3637 YAILVSGAREELT

-3658 VGVYEFSV
+3658 VGSYEFSV
-3666 VIPDGYTYANGLQL
+3666 VKTADYIFGDGLQL

-3724 YTVSGPSNAVN
+3724 YTVSGPANAVN

-3787 LPQPGLSW
+3787 LPQLGLSW
-3795 SGGALTSNDY
+3795 NGGALTSNDY

-3819 YTVTL
+3819 YKVTL
-3824 KSGNFTFAGGNSVK
+3824 KSKNFTFAGGNSAK
-3838 VTMVITKLGVQ
+3838 VAMVITKLGVQ

-3936 HGVMATASV
+3936 HGVTATASV

-3953 YNGYAVEP
+3953 YNGYAVDP

-3973 PETENYLGVTVSGK
+3973 PETGNYLGVTVSGK

-4102 VVWYIM
+4102 VVWYVM
-4108 IALSAA
+4108 MALSAA